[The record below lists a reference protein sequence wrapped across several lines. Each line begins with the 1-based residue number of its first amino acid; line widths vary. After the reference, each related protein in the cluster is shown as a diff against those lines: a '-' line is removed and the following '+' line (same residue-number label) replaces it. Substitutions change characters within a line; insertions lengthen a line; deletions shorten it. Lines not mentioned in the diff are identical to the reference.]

1 MKIAYI
7 YDVLY
12 PFIKGGAEK
21 RYHELGKR
29 LSADHE
35 VHFISWK
42 FWSGPSNYRRNG
54 ITLHGVGTPRPLYTA
69 GGRRSIRES
78 LDFALSL
85 LKLYGIEKFD
95 VIDCCAFPYLH
106 MYTARLLFGLRR
118 EPLVMTWHEYWGE
131 YWDEYLGSPLAAP
144 ARLLERAAV
153 PLAHSCVAVSELT
166 ACRLRQ
172 LGRCRLPITVI
183 PNGVNTRDIADAPA
197 EGPSSDIIYVGR
209 LLVHKRLD
217 LLLEAVAELRG
228 RHPKLSCL
236 IIGSGPERERLR
248 KLTATL
254 MLEDHVTFTGEVPE
268 DNVYGF
274 LKKSKVFVLPSLR
287 EGFGMSVLE
296 ALACGVPAVVVRA
309 PYSAAHEIVAD
320 GVNGIVAEPSP
331 RSLAEAISSLLEDPA
346 KRGLMAEAA
355 QQAASQCDWAVI
367 AQKSLGIYEAVR
379 RC

>member
-7 YDVLY
+7 YDALY
-12 PFIKGGAEK
+12 PFVKGGAEK

-42 FWSGPSNYRRNG
+42 FWSGPSNCRRNG

-78 LDFALSL
+78 LDFALNL
-85 LKLYGIEKFD
+85 LKLYRAQKFD

-131 YWDEYLGSPLAAP
+131 YWDEYLGSLAPP
-144 ARLLERAAV
+144 AKLLERAAV

-166 ACRLRQ
+166 ACRLKA
-172 LGRCRLPITVI
+172 LGGRKLPIAVI
-183 PNGVNTRDIADAPA
+183 PNGVNARDIADVPA
-197 EGPSSDIIYVGR
+197 QGPSSDIIYVGR
-209 LLVHKRLD
+209 LLAHKRVD
-217 LLLEAVAELRG
+217 LLLEALAELRG

-236 IIGSGPERERLR
+236 IVGSGPERERLR

-254 MLEDHVTFTGEVPE
+254 MLEDYVTFTGEVAE
-268 DNVYGF
+268 DSVYGL
-274 LKKSKVFVLPSLR
+274 LKKSKVFVLPSIR

-296 ALACGVPAVVVRA
+296 ALACGLPAVVVRA
-309 PYSAAHEIVAD
+309 PYSAAHEIVDD

-331 RSLAEAISSLLEDPA
+331 RPLAEAISSLLQDPA

-355 QQAASQCDWAVI
+355 QQAASRYDWAAI
-367 AQKSLGIYEAVR
+367 AQKSLAVYEAVR

>member
-7 YDVLY
+7 YDALY
-12 PFIKGGAEK
+12 PFIKGGAER

-85 LKLYGIEKFD
+85 LKLYGTEKFD

-131 YWDEYLGSPLAAP
+131 YWHEYLGSIAAP

-153 PLAHSCVAVSELT
+153 PLGHACVAVSDLT
-166 ACRLRQ
+166 ARRLKE
-172 LGRCRLPITVI
+172 LGGSKLPITVV
-183 PNGVNTRDIADAPA
+183 PNGVNTRDIADIPA
-197 EGPSSDIIYVGR
+197 EGPSFDIIYVGR
-209 LLVHKRLD
+209 LLAHKRLD

-254 MLEDHVTFTGEVPE
+254 ALEDHVTFTGEVPE
-268 DNVYGF
+268 ENVYGL
-274 LKKSKVFVLPSLR
+274 LKKSKVFVLPSVR

-309 PYSAAHEIVAD
+309 PYSAAHEIVED
-320 GVNGIVAEPSP
+320 GVNGIMAAPSP
-331 RSLAEAISSLLEDPA
+331 RSLAEAISSLLEDPV

-355 QQAASQCDWAVI
+355 HQAASQYDWAVI
-367 AQKSLGIYEAVR
+367 AQKTLTVYEAVR

>member
-7 YDVLY
+7 YDALY

-21 RYHELGKR
+21 RYYELGKR

-69 GGRRSIRES
+69 AGRRSIRES
-78 LDFALSL
+78 FDFALSL
-85 LKLYGIEKFD
+85 FKLYTAEKFD

-106 MYTARLLFGLRR
+106 IYTARLLFALRR

-131 YWDEYLGSPLAAP
+131 YWDDYLGSLAPP
-144 ARLLERAAV
+144 AKLLERAAV
-153 PLAHSCVAVSELT
+153 PLAHACVAVSDLT
-166 ACRLRQ
+166 ARRLKE
-172 LGRCRLPITVI
+172 LGGSKLPIAVI
-183 PNGVNTRDIADAPA
+183 PNGVNTRDIADIPA

-209 LLVHKRLD
+209 LLAHKRLD
-217 LLLEAVAELRG
+217 LLLKAVAELRG

-236 IIGSGPERERLR
+236 IIGSGPEREKLR

-254 MLEDHVTFTGEVPE
+254 MLEDHVTFTGEIPE
-268 DNVYGF
+268 ENVYGF
-274 LKKSKVFVLPSLR
+274 LKRSKVFVLPSLR

-309 PYSAAHEIVAD
+309 PYSAAHEIIED
-320 GVNGIVAEPSP
+320 GVSGIVAEPSP
-331 RSLAEAISSLLEDPA
+331 RSLAEAISSLLEDSA

-355 QQAASQCDWAVI
+355 QQAASQYDWAVI
-367 AQKSLGIYEAVR
+367 AQKSLDIYEAAR
-379 RC
+379 KC

>member
-1 MKIAYI
+1 MRIAYI
-7 YDVLY
+7 YDALY

-29 LSADHE
+29 LSTDHE

-42 FWSGPSNYRRNG
+42 FWKGPSTYRQNG

-78 LDFALSL
+78 LDFALNL
-85 LKLYGIEKFD
+85 LKLYGTEKFD

-106 MYTARLLFGLRR
+106 MYTARLLFALRR

-131 YWDEYLGSPLAAP
+131 YWDEYLGSLAAP
-144 ARLLERAAV
+144 AKLLERAAV

-166 ACRLRQ
+166 AHRLKD
-172 LGRCRLPITVI
+172 LGGSRLPISVI
-183 PNGVNTRDIADAPA
+183 PNGVNTQDITDIPA
-197 EGPSSDIIYVGR
+197 EGPTSDIIYVGR
-209 LLVHKRLD
+209 LLAHKKLD
-217 LLLEAVAELRG
+217 LLLEAVALLRG
-228 RHPKLSCL
+228 GHPRLRCL
-236 IIGSGPERERLR
+236 IVGTGPERERLR
-248 KLTATL
+248 SLTATL
-254 MLEDHVTFTGEVPE
+254 MLEDHVTFTGEIPE
-268 DNVYGF
+268 ENVYGL
-274 LKKSKVFVLPSLR
+274 LKRSKVFVLPSIR

-320 GVNGIVAEPSP
+320 GVNGMVTEPSP
-331 RSLAEAISSLLEDPA
+331 RSLAEAISSLLENPA

-355 QQAASQCDWAVI
+355 QQAASRYDWAVI
-367 AQKSLGIYEAVR
+367 AQKSLAIYEAVR